1 MFGNSRDGCTTLENL
16 RSTIQG
22 HRDGHTTTHSP
33 QSQATDRL
41 LNKSCGA
48 FWGGASVS
56 ALLAGL
62 ALSLSIASA
71 PAAAHPQPPRSQ
83 TASTAF
89 VQQPACR
96 PLCPWMADRPL
107 FQGRSA
113 NKERTPLPRAGWSC
127 VSPSLASHPQVFH
140 GGCFGVYGT
149 PPREAVWFCEIGTK
163 IPLVPRVGVG
173 TLRIRWL
180 SWLTFGWRVQTCSQV
195 LAWCL
200 KTAPPGVC
208 LAAWPRCRLQSMPG
222 FFRAVRGCGGQ
233 AADGFKRVG

>member
-1 MFGNSRDGCTTLENL
+1 MSATAVCLGTAETAAPHWKICVLPSKGTEAATPPHTLP
-16 RSTIQG
+16 RV
-22 HRDGHTTTHSP
+22 RP
-33 QSQATDRL
+33 
-41 LNKSCGA
+41 
-48 FWGGASVS
+48 
-56 ALLAGL
+56 LLA
-62 ALSLSIASA
+62 ALCALGWQIG
-71 PAAAHPQPPRSQ
+71 P
-83 TASTAF
+83 F
-89 VQQPACR
+89 
-96 PLCPWMADRPL
+96 

-163 IPLVPRVGVG
+163 IPLVPRLGVG

-195 LAWCL
+195 IAWCL

-208 LAAWPRCRLQSMPG
+208 LAA
-222 FFRAVRGCGGQ
+222 
-233 AADGFKRVG
+233 